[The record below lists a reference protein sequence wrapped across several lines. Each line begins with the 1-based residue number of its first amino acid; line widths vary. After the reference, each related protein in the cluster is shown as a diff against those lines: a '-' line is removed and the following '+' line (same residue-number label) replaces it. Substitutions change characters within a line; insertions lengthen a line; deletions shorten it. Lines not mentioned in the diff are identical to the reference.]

1 MEGNRKAPRLLEQ
14 LRTRIRFLHY
24 SMNTEKTYL
33 QWARRFILFHGKRH
47 PKELDAEHVVA
58 FLNYL
63 ANECSVSAS
72 TQNQALNAIVF
83 LYKQVLEMP
92 LKEFQQL
99 VPARRSRRLPTV
111 LTQEETKAVLSR
123 MEDPYLTMALLM
135 YGAGLRLN
143 ECLRLRILDVDFGRG
158 ELIVRRG
165 KGGKDRVTVLPKSAV
180 PGLKK
185 SLERTGLLFER
196 DRATG
201 ITHIDLSPSLER
213 KFPNAGLELKW
224 RFVFS
229 SELLSLDPR
238 SGRRGRHHIYSDS
251 FSRSLRAAVRK
262 AGIMKYVSA
271 HTLRHSFA
279 THMLE
284 AGYDIRTVQEL
295 LGHAHVNTTMIY
307 THVLNRGGRGIISP
321 ADRE

>member
-1 MEGNRKAPRLLEQ
+1 
-14 LRTRIRFLHY
+14 
-24 SMNTEKTYL
+24 STYL
-33 QWARRFILFHGKRH
+33 QWARRYILFHGKRH
-47 PKELDAEHVVA
+47 PRDMNAECVVS

-63 ANECSVSAS
+63 ARDRHVSAS

-83 LYKQVLEMP
+83 LYKQVLQKP
-92 LKEFQQL
+92 LEEFEQL
-99 VPARRSRRLPTV
+99 VHARRPRRLPTV
-111 LTQEETKAVLSR
+111 LTRDEVKAVLAR
-123 MEDPYLTMALLM
+123 LEDPYLTMALLM
-135 YGAGLRLN
+135 YGGGLRLN

-158 ELIVRRG
+158 ELLIRRG
-165 KGGKDRVTVLPKSAV
+165 KGDKDRVTVLPRSAV
-180 PGLKK
+180 PGLRD
-185 SLERTGLLFER
+185 SIVRTSNLFER
-196 DRATG
+196 DMALG
-201 ITHIDLSPSLER
+201 IHHIDLPVGLAR
-213 KFPNAGLELKW
+213 KFPNAGRELKW

-229 SELLSLDPR
+229 SELLSQDPR
-238 SGRRGRHHIYSDS
+238 TGARGRHHIHSDS
-251 FSRSLRAAVRK
+251 FSRAFRAAVRK
-262 AGIMKYVSA
+262 SGVMKYVSA

>member
-1 MEGNRKAPRLLEQ
+1 MEGNSKSPRLLDQ

-24 SMNTEKTYL
+24 SLSTERTYVH
-33 QWARRFILFHGKRH
+33 WVRRYILFHGKRH
-47 PKELDAEHVVA
+47 PRDLDEVHVVG

-63 ANECSVSAS
+63 ARDCHVSAS
-72 TQNQALNAIVF
+72 TQNQALCAIVF
-83 LYKQVLEMP
+83 LYKQVLQKP
-92 LKEFQQL
+92 LEKFNQL
-99 VPARRSRRLPTV
+99 IHARRPRRLPTV
-111 LTQEETKAVLSR
+111 LTRDEVKAVLAH
-123 MEDPYLTMALLM
+123 MNDPFLTMALLM
-135 YGAGLRLN
+135 YGGGLRLN
-143 ECLRLRILDVDFGRG
+143 ECLRLRVLDVDFGRG
-158 ELIVRRG
+158 EVLIRHG
-165 KGGKDRVTVLPKSAV
+165 KGDKDRVTVLPRSAA
-180 PGLKK
+180 PGLRQ
-185 SLERTGLLFER
+185 SIARTSALFER
-196 DRATG
+196 DMGLG
-201 ITHIDLSPSLER
+201 IHHIDLPVALAR
-213 KFPNAGLELKW
+213 KFPNAGRELKW

-238 SGRRGRHHIYSDS
+238 SGARGRHHIHSDS
-251 FSRSLRAAVRK
+251 FSRALRFAVRK
-262 AGIMKYVSA
+262 SGVMKYVSA